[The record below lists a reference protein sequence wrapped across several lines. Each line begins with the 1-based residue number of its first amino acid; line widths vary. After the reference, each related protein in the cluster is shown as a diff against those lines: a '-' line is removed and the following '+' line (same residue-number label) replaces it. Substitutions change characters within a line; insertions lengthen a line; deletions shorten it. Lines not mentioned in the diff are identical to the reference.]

1 MSESSLSSQIKL
13 LKKSLYVFQNIVKNY
28 EKNNSLE
35 EKIKNKKQFL
45 SYLEEK
51 FKKFNVNENERKII
65 LNSIEKKFDY
75 KNTKPIDITKKKYN
89 KVKIEIDTFLEINKK
104 KDGKKEFEFF
114 MNELSK
120 IISKYKFNKSEIG
133 QILLYS
139 FKQKN
144 IDEKIFKTLLQ
155 KYSVKLMKKTLTM
168 LEKYEKSKK

>member
-13 LKKSLYVFQNIVKNY
+13 LKKSLYVIQNIIKNK

-35 EKIKNKKQFL
+35 EKLKNKKQFI

-51 FKKFNVNENERKII
+51 FKKFNINENERKLI
-65 LNSIEKKFDY
+65 LNSMENKFNF

-104 KDGKKEFEFF
+104 KSGKKEFEFF
-114 MNELSK
+114 MNELSR
-120 IISKYKFNKSEIG
+120 IIIKYKFNNNEIG

-144 IDEKIFKTLLQ
+144 IDEKIFKILLQ
-155 KYSVKLMKKTLTM
+155 KYSAKLMKKTLTM
-168 LEKYEKSKK
+168 LEEYEKSKK